1 MPFTAQIENIE
12 KVLHLF
18 IDNNTD
24 FGDPSEVD
32 PIFVAM
38 IRAYQKDIQKDITT
52 KNSYIGEMILTEY
65 TENKTYSP
73 IEHIDTRMGLE
84 KISSHL
90 TGIMLQ
96 NFASLDAGEK
106 KDLRDYLQYLFLEV
120 MNNVVDHSHSDVGGY
135 TMAQYFPSG
144 KKIQFVVADRGI
156 GFLENIQLN
165 FNIETE
171 EDAIMEALKKG
182 VTSTTQTM
190 YGAERNAGY
199 GLYAMFEILKLTG
212 GQFVII
218 SNDTLIRYKDGGFT
232 KKELLYPWRG
242 VVVAFEFFESEINY
256 DMDYFKRVYLWADE
270 LEEEDEDFF

>member
-1 MPFTAQIENIE
+1 MTFAAEIQNIE
-12 KVLHLF
+12 KILHLF
-18 IDNNTD
+18 VDNNTD
-24 FGDPSEVD
+24 FGSPSQVD
-32 PIFVAM
+32 PIFIAM

-52 KNSYIGEMILTEY
+52 KNSYIRKMILTEFV
-65 TENKTYSP
+65 EDQTYSP
-73 IEHIDTRMGLE
+73 IEEISTRMGLE

-90 TGIMLQ
+90 TKVMLQ
-96 NFASLDAGEK
+96 NFPSLDGEAQ

-135 TMAQYFPSG
+135 TMAQYFPAG

-165 FNIETE
+165 FDIETE
-171 EDAIMEALKKG
+171 EDAILKALKKG

-218 SNDTLIRYKDGGFT
+218 SNDTLIRYKDGRFT
-232 KKELLYPWRG
+232 KKELLYPWKG

-270 LEEEDEDFF
+270 LEEDDEDFF